1 MELEN
6 IVLSEI
12 TQTEQNSTSLLFMN
26 TGSAPQKQYIT
37 QSNHRNKESNTALW
51 D

>member
-12 TQTEQNSTSLLFMN
+12 TQTEQSSTSLLFMN
-26 TGSAPQKQYIT
+26 TGSAP
-37 QSNHRNKESNTALW
+37 
-51 D
+51 